1 MGSCSDTDIDPF
13 DLSLVP
19 SCFVH
24 TEAKEHV
31 TMATPFIL
39 SVPSAVNREQHVNTQ
54 YLISYSPGPSNC
66 CALFSW
72 KLV

>member
-1 MGSCSDTDIDPF
+1 MGNFSDTDIDPF

-24 TEAKEHV
+24 TEAREHV